1 MKLKLIIITLLLAF
15 GIGAWAQ
22 DAKDAKIIVW
32 QKDGN
37 TTEIL
42 FNQMPEFQYADGNVT
57 LQNGG
62 TELSWS
68 LAKLDKFTFEN
79 VEQVIPTDIKDLKDL
94 DGKTSK
100 LDIANGCAVYDL
112 SGKLIKKQIRSL
124 SELPAGTY
132 IVNDGKVSTKVIKR

>member
-1 MKLKLIIITLLLAF
+1 MKLKLTIMTLLLAL

-22 DAKDAKIIVW
+22 EAKDAKIIVW

-42 FNQMPEFQYADGNVT
+42 FNQMPEFLYADGNVS

-62 TELSWS
+62 TTMSWS
-68 LAKLDKFTFEN
+68 LAKLDKFTFED
-79 VEQVIPTDIKDLKDL
+79 VEPAIPTNMKDLKD
-94 DGKTSK
+94 KKAK
-100 LDIANGCAVYDL
+100 LDIAKGCAVYDL
-112 SGKLIKKQIRSL
+112 SGKLVKKQIRSL

-132 IVNDGKVSTKVIKR
+132 IVKDGKVSTKVVKK